1 MSIWK
6 SFKNTV
12 LTGALLAGS
21 LFATQKAYSQDT
33 YNEDNKPAKTEK
45 TAPILSLTDD
55 NIERKVDVLLRG
67 SLQAKAETDPLVDR
81 LSASAQFEWMTGNLR
96 PYLGIQDVFEK
107 WDNIDGS
114 KLEVN
119 SLREIAALG
128 IYLENTPKQEIY
140 LRAILG
146 NENSKFSDAIKM
158 DSQRLIYGV
167 EAGLA
172 SVEKGYKLL
181 AKFYKGNGKF
191 DAELESGFE
200 IDGDLDTTY
209 AGLEGRFA
217 LSREGKRRSGSSEFD
232 KRQDEREANFTLDLL
247 ADVYWNRNEFVEL
260 EQDDTIQFKLGPSFT
275 WNYRDEKG
283 NGGIW
288 NLTTYGV
295 YKNLETESGISL
307 RQTQTTTMGGGATF
321 TYSPTPHWSLSVLLG
336 VNKSKQTI
344 DDPGQNFD
352 RTETRSGVTAA
363 FIIRYDF

>member
-1 MSIWK
+1 MSIANF
-6 SFKNTV
+6 FKKTV

-33 YNEDNKPAKTEK
+33 YNEDNKSSKTG
-45 TAPILSLTDD
+45 APILSLTDGNVEKKID
-55 NIERKVDVLLRG
+55 LTFRG

-81 LSASAQFEWMTGNLR
+81 LSGSAQFEWMTGNLR

-128 IYLENTPKQEIY
+128 IYLENTPSQEIY
-140 LRAILG
+140 LRGVLG

-158 DSQRLIYGV
+158 DSQRMIYGG
-167 EAGLA
+167 EFGIA
-172 SVEKGYKLL
+172 SAEKGYKFLG
-181 AKFYKGNGKF
+181 KFYKGKGKF

-209 AGLEGRFA
+209 AGIEGRVA
-217 LSREGKRRSGSSEFD
+217 LIRDGRQLPRSAEFD
-232 KRQDEREANFTLDLL
+232 KRQDYNDARFSLDLL
-247 ADVYWNRNEFVEL
+247 TDIYWNRNEFGEL
-260 EQDDTIQFKLGPSFT
+260 EQDDTIQFKFGPSFT
-275 WNYRDEKG
+275 WNSRGKTDWGE
-283 NGGIW
+283 IW
-288 NLTTYGV
+288 SVTPYAV
-295 YKNLETESGISL
+295 YKNLETESGSVSL
-307 RQTQTTTMGGGATF
+307 RQTQTTTVGGGAII
-321 TYSPTPHWSLSVLLG
+321 TYSPNRNWSFSGTLG
-336 VNKSKQTI
+336 YNHIEQKI

-363 FIIRYDF
+363 LVIRFDF